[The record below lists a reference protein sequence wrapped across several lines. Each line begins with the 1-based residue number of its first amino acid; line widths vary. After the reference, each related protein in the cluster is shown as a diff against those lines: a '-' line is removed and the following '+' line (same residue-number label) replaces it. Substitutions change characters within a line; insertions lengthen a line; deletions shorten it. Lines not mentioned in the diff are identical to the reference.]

1 MDKGEIDMHQDLKEI
16 LLTQQQ
22 LADKTKE
29 LAQRISDDYRGKK
42 FVMVTVLKGGFIF
55 ASDLVRQMDI
65 DVDINFMAVSSYGSG
80 TRSSGNVKIVKDL
93 DSDIR
98 GKHVLIVE
106 DIVDSG
112 HTLSFLMQ
120 LMKDRGAVD
129 VKICTILNKPS
140 RREVDIDVTY
150 LGYDIPDEFVVGYG
164 LDYDERY
171 RNLPYLGTLK
181 EEVYNS

>member
-1 MDKGEIDMHQDLKEI
+1 MHQDLKEI

-29 LAQRISDDYRGKK
+29 LAQRISNDYRGKE

-140 RREVDIDVTY
+140 RREVDIDVAY

-171 RNLPYLGTLK
+171 RNLPYLATLK

>member
-1 MDKGEIDMHQDLKEI
+1 MHQDLKEI

-29 LAQRISDDYRGKK
+29 LAQRISNDYRGKE

-93 DSDIR
+93 DSDVR

-140 RREVDIDVTY
+140 RREVDIDVAY

-171 RNLPYLGTLK
+171 RNLPYLATLK

>member
-1 MDKGEIDMHQDLKEI
+1 MHQDLKEI

-29 LAQRISDDYRGKK
+29 LAQRISDDYRDKE

-55 ASDLVRQMDI
+55 ASDLVRQMNI

-140 RREVDIDVTY
+140 RREVDIDVAY

>member
-1 MDKGEIDMHQDLKEI
+1 MHQDLKEI
-16 LLTQQQ
+16 LLTEQQ

-29 LAQRISDDYRGKK
+29 LAQRISNDYRGKN

-93 DSDIR
+93 DTDIR

-106 DIVDSG
+106 DIIDSG
-112 HTLSFLMQ
+112 YTLSFLMK

-140 RREVDIDVTY
+140 RREVEIDVAY

-164 LDYDERY
+164 LDYNERY
-171 RNLPYLGTLK
+171 RNLPYLATLK

>member
-1 MDKGEIDMHQDLKEI
+1 MHQDLKEI

-29 LAQRISDDYRGKK
+29 LAQRISNDYREKE

-140 RREVDIDVTY
+140 RREVDIDVAY

-171 RNLPYLGTLK
+171 RNLPYLATLK

>member
-1 MDKGEIDMHQDLKEI
+1 MHQDVKEI
-16 LLTQQQ
+16 LLTEQQ

-29 LAQRISDDYRGKK
+29 LAKRISDDYRGKD

-55 ASDLVRQMDI
+55 AADLVRQMDI

-80 TRSSGNVKIVKDL
+80 TRSSGNVKIIKDL

-98 GKHVLIVE
+98 GKYVLIVE
-106 DIVDSG
+106 DIIDSG
-112 HTLSFLMQ
+112 NTLSCLAE
-120 LMKDRGAVD
+120 LMKERGAVD
-129 VKICTILNKPS
+129 VRICTILNKPS
-140 RREVDIDVTY
+140 RREVDIDVAY
-150 LGYDIPDEFVVGYG
+150 VGYDIPDEFVVGYG

-181 EEVYNS
+181 EEVYNV

>member
-1 MDKGEIDMHQDLKEI
+1 MHQDLKEI

-29 LAQRISDDYRGKK
+29 LAQRISNDYRGKE

-93 DSDIR
+93 DSDVR

-120 LMKDRGAVD
+120 LMKERGAVD

-140 RREVDIDVTY
+140 RREVDIDVAY

-171 RNLPYLGTLK
+171 RNLPYLATLK

>member
-1 MDKGEIDMHQDLKEI
+1 MHQDVKEI
-16 LLTQQQ
+16 LLTEQQ

-29 LAQRISDDYRGKK
+29 LAKRISDDYRGKD

-55 ASDLVRQMDI
+55 AADLVRQMDI

-80 TRSSGNVKIVKDL
+80 TRSSGNVKIIKDL

-106 DIVDSG
+106 DIIDSG
-112 HTLSFLMQ
+112 NTLSCLAE
-120 LMKDRGAVD
+120 LMKERGAVD
-129 VKICTILNKPS
+129 VRICTILNKPS
-140 RREVDIDVTY
+140 RREVDIDVAY
-150 LGYDIPDEFVVGYG
+150 VGYDIPDEFVVGYG

-181 EEVYNS
+181 EEVYNV

>member
-1 MDKGEIDMHQDLKEI
+1 MHQDLKEI
-16 LLTQQQ
+16 LLTEQQ

-29 LAQRISDDYRGKK
+29 LAQRISDDYRGKN

-93 DSDIR
+93 DTDIR

-106 DIVDSG
+106 DIIDSG
-112 HTLSFLMQ
+112 YTLSFLMK

-140 RREVDIDVTY
+140 RREVEIDVAY

-164 LDYDERY
+164 LDYNERY
-171 RNLPYLGTLK
+171 RNLPYLATLK

>member
-1 MDKGEIDMHQDLKEI
+1 MHPDLKEI
-16 LLTQQQ
+16 LFTQQQ

-29 LAQRISDDYRGKK
+29 LAQRISNDYRYTP

-65 DVDINFMAVSSYGSG
+65 DVDINFMAVSSYGNGS
-80 TRSSGNVKIVKDL
+80 RSNGNVKIVKDL
-93 DSDIR
+93 DSDVR
-98 GKHVLIVE
+98 GKRVLIVE
-106 DIVDSG
+106 DIIDSG
-112 HTLSFLMQ
+112 HTLLFLSN
-120 LMKDRGAVD
+120 LMKERGAVD

-140 RREVDIDVTY
+140 RREVPIEVDY

-164 LDYDERY
+164 LDFAERY

-181 EEVYNS
+181 EEVYKS

>member
-1 MDKGEIDMHQDLKEI
+1 MHQDLKEI

-29 LAQRISDDYRGKK
+29 LAQRISNDYRGKE

-80 TRSSGNVKIVKDL
+80 TRSNGNVKIVKDL

-112 HTLSFLMQ
+112 HTLSFLMR

-140 RREVDIDVTY
+140 RREVDIDVAY

>member
-1 MDKGEIDMHQDLKEI
+1 MHQDLKEI

>member
-1 MDKGEIDMHQDLKEI
+1 MHPDLKEI
-16 LLTQQQ
+16 LFTEQQ

-29 LAQRISDDYRGKK
+29 LAKRISDDYRHTP

-65 DVDINFMAVSSYGSG
+65 DVDINFMAVSSYGNRSRSG
-80 TRSSGNVKIVKDL
+80 GNVKIVKDL

-98 GKHVLIVE
+98 GKRVLIVE
-106 DIVDSG
+106 DIIDSG
-112 HTLSFLMQ
+112 HTLLFLTN
-120 LMKDRGAVD
+120 LMKERGAVD

-140 RREVDIDVTY
+140 RREVHIDVDY

-164 LDYDERY
+164 LDFAERY

-181 EEVYNS
+181 EEVYKS

>member
-1 MDKGEIDMHQDLKEI
+1 MHQDLKEI

-29 LAQRISDDYRGKK
+29 LAQRISDDYRGKE

-140 RREVDIDVTY
+140 RREVDIDVAY